1 VWEIIVK
8 KLLHSVWI
16 IGLVFYIKSLVSD
29 CGARTT
35 LPEVTMVR
43 KKAGSKRVSLKD
55 KYKIERKVREHH
67 AKQRRATRRAGGSG
81 KKMKKD
87 PGIPNLWPWKEDM
100 LQVRE
105 TKRRRD

>member
-1 VWEIIVK
+1 
-8 KLLHSVWI
+8 
-16 IGLVFYIKSLVSD
+16 
-29 CGARTT
+29 
-35 LPEVTMVR
+35 MVR

-67 AKQRRATRRAGGSG
+67 AKQRRETRRAGGSG

-100 LQVRE
+100 LQVRRDEEIKRGRGGDAGE
-105 TKRRRD
+105 TRLLCRGCGVVMCCSACCSSVCIGHDPTM